1 MNLHYKK
8 EYSEV
13 LRNGIKK
20 HTIRKKEIVIGKIL
34 KHIIYPYQPNK
45 RECVLE
51 NKCISVQQIKIT
63 DAYYIN
69 DCKVY
74 IDGRLLSLEEQ
85 QQLAWNDGFPSLLAF
100 FLYFKEPFEGY
111 IIHFTDLRY

>member
-34 KHIIYPYQPNK
+34 KHIIYPYQPNI
-45 RECVLE
+45 LF
-51 NKCISVQQIKIT
+51 I
-63 DAYYIN
+63 
-69 DCKVY
+69 
-74 IDGRLLSLEEQ
+74 
-85 QQLAWNDGFPSLLAF
+85 
-100 FLYFKEPFEGY
+100 
-111 IIHFTDLRY
+111 LRI